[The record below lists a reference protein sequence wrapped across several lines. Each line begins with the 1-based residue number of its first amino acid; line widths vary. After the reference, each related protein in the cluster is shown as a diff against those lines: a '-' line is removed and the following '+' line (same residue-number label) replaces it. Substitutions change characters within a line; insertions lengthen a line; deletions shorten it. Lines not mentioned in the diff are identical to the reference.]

1 MRLRVGGYARQHD
14 FDRDRAIEQRVMR
27 AIDRAHA
34 ALAEQ
39 FAERVFAKCLRQ
51 CALRGGLCDNA
62 CWQYTMGAFSAAV
75 GCWVTRVTWSPAAG
89 RFGGLQTLQE
99 SFFFARAG
107 RQSRLARA
115 KQGDLRGRQ
124 AAPKPPPRKSCWVIG
139 IGKESEYRMQNEP
152 PLPPD

>member
-39 FAERVFAKCLRQ
+39 LAERVFAKCLRQ

-89 RFGGLQTLQE
+89 RFGGLQTSRNG
-99 SFFFARAG
+99 SF
-107 RQSRLARA
+107 SPV
-115 KQGDLRGRQ
+115 Q
-124 AAPKPPPRKSCWVIG
+124 ATLSPCTGETRRSSGAACRPQTPTA
-139 IGKESEYRMQNEP
+139 
-152 PLPPD
+152 